1 MVNRDIIIN
10 KVQTIERFLQRVEE
24 EYDQNPD
31 NLQNYTK
38 QDAIVLNLLRAC
50 EATIDLA
57 MHMISQMKMGVP
69 QTSREAFKILSDK
82 NVIDVELAE
91 RLKGMVG
98 FRNIAVHDYQ
108 ALNLNIIKEVVEKHL
123 DDFKVFAD
131 RIVRLN

>member
-108 ALNLNIIKEVVEKHL
+108 ALNLNIIKEIVEKHL